1 MNHKYKIFKEVALKK
16 SFTAAAKTLNLS
28 QSAVSKS
35 IKSLEEDL
43 NVALFYRNGNK
54 IELSPKAEKLLKY
67 VFDFED
73 IDFKIKNEIVE
84 KKQKD
89 IRSLKLGASTT
100 ISNYIIPTVY
110 RDLLG
115 FGNIQS
121 VELIS
126 GNSSHIES
134 KLTEHELDFG
144 VVENIGKNTRL
155 HYIPF
160 VEDEIVLCC
169 NHSNKIKSEIDIN
182 ELIKLPVISREY
194 GSGTQKVTEEA
205 LNKIGVKNLNI
216 ISVFDNTEGIKNIL
230 KRTNYFAF
238 LSVHAI
244 ADEVLKNELKIIE
257 VKNVEIKRTFNF
269 IVRQGFQLNFIDSV
283 IERIKKSYKNRR

>member
-16 SFTAAAKTLNLS
+16 SFTSAAKTLNLS

-35 IKSLEEDL
+35 IKSLEESL
-43 NVALFYRNGNK
+43 NVTLFYRNGNK

-89 IRSLKLGASTT
+89 IQCLKLGASTT
-100 ISNYIIPTVY
+100 IANYIIPIVY
-110 RDLLG
+110 KDLLG

-126 GNSSHIES
+126 GNSSLIET

-144 VVENIGKNTRL
+144 VVENIGKNTQL

-169 NHSNKIKSEIDIN
+169 NQTNRIKDEIDIN
-182 ELIKLPVISREY
+182 ELINLPIISREY
-194 GSGTQKVTEEA
+194 GSGTQKVTIKA
-205 LNKIGVKNLNI
+205 LNKVGVKNLNI

-230 KRTNYFAF
+230 KRTNDFAF

-244 ADEVLKNELKIIE
+244 ADEVLNNELKIIE
-257 VKNVEIKRTFNF
+257 VKNLEIKRMFNF

-283 IERIKKSYKNRR
+283 IERIKESYKNKR